1 MLDLWFEQYIKV
13 KSKGG
18 AYLVRYADDF
28 VCCFERKED
37 AEMFYEELKERLKK
51 FDLELAED
59 KSRIIPFGKDS
70 GSKEKFDFLGFT
82 HINGINRKGNYKLV
96 HHTSG
101 KKSKAKKQAVKEW
114 LKESV
119 RIYKIPYL
127 IKKLNIKLQ
136 GTFRYYGISDN
147 YEWMMKFRRYVI
159 YQLREQLKEE
169 VKKERLVGKRC
180 IKY

>member
-1 MLDLWFEQYIKV
+1 
-13 KSKGG
+13 
-18 AYLVRYADDF
+18 
-28 VCCFERKED
+28 
-37 AEMFYEELKERLKK
+37 MFYEELKERLKK

-147 YEWMMKFRRYVI
+147 FDWMMKFRRYVI
-159 YQLREQLKEE
+159 YQLREQLNRRSQK
-169 VKKERLVGKRC
+169 GK
-180 IKY
+180 ISWEKMYKILEYNPIVQPKVYHSMWQQ